1 MANLRSLHALM
12 LVSILARPTAHR
24 SACAR
29 MEAAPDDLNRAF
41 ASYAGE
47 ARRGGVLWEGPEP
60 DAAFAPDEVCVRG
73 EREHTMERAPWREH
87 TMERASARERA
98 LEGALESE
106 RARARARARHREP
119 LPGTITWHAHA
130 CVERA

>member
-1 MANLRSLHALM
+1 M

-29 MEAAPDDLNRAF
+29 MQAAPDDLNRAF

-60 DAAFAPDEVCVRG
+60 DAAFAPDEVWQICGVVG
-73 EREHTMERAPWREH
+73 GREFFLGTQRHTPSYHNTNTVTRATLKPH
-87 TMERASARERA
+87 
-98 LEGALESE
+98 
-106 RARARARARHREP
+106 
-119 LPGTITWHAHA
+119 
-130 CVERA
+130 C

>member
-73 EREHTMERAPWREH
+73 ESVREKERE
-87 TMERASARERA
+87 
-98 LEGALESE
+98 
-106 RARARARARHREP
+106 RARHRE
-119 LPGTITWHAHA
+119 LSPGVCVPGDRADAARPALQRRA
-130 CVERA
+130 C